1 MLTDD
6 DVKLPMPNPIWDYL
20 LYGLNMI
27 IAFWELTV
35 IYRCLIN

>member
-20 LYGLNMI
+20 LYGLN
-27 IAFWELTV
+27 IAIVFWEICISV
-35 IYRCLIN
+35 ICLIN